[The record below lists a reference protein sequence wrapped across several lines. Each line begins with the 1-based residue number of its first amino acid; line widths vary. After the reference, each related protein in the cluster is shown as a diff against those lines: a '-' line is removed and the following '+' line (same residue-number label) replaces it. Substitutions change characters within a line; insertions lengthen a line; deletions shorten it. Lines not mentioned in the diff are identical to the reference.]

1 MHNSKFLAP
10 LVFIK
15 LSVCVF
21 LILLTLLFFHYLPSF
36 EPEYT
41 EFLNLCSWVLKF
53 IWAVTLVWLIY
64 PLLAFWP
71 GRLLVIFGAV
81 FLTFMLL
88 PLFINIQ
95 VMAFV
100 ESVLKPTF
108 LPHSWVTAGNLLSA
122 GHFFGFLFLSIA
134 AFSLYFSRFVNV
146 FILLLGSA
154 LLSELLQQFSAGR
167 SSSIEDFVIDVV
179 GISLA
184 GFFVYFIRRTRVI
197 LS

>member
-1 MHNSKFLAP
+1 MHNSKFLASP
-10 LVFIK
+10 VFIK
-15 LSVCVF
+15 LSACVF

-36 EPEYT
+36 GPEYT

-53 IWAVTLVWLIY
+53 IWAVALVWLVY
-64 PLLAFWP
+64 PLLAFWS

-134 AFSLYFSRFVNV
+134 AFSLYFSKFVNV

-167 SSSIEDFVIDVV
+167 SSSVEDFVIDVV